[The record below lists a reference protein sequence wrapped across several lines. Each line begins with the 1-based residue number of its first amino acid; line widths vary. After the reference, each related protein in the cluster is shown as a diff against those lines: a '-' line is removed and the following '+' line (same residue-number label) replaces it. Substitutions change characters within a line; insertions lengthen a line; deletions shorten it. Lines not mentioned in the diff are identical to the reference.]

1 MPGRQACCLRQ
12 GPCVVSGQVQL
23 HLVKTSAE
31 RRHRRSRSPK
41 PHQKKAG
48 LFTIQGRK
56 WPVVV
61 IICATVFAALL
72 FIAQDPR
79 TLHVRSLA
87 AVTDTAFPDYI
98 AALINVPVTHGD
110 AFDVLRNGDEFYPSM
125 LTAVKQA
132 RKRIL
137 FETYNY
143 NKGEAGELFTNALA
157 EAAKRGVDVRMVLD
171 AFGASTPPPNLDA
184 RIESVGGK
192 VLWFNQVR
200 LRSIESQ
207 NTRTHRKLLV
217 VDGEVA
223 FTGGAGVADHWLG
236 HAQDAEHWRDTQ
248 FKITGPAV
256 RLLEAC
262 FYENWLEAGG
272 EGAPEL
278 QHRVGDGP
286 GGSRTLVVW
295 SNPVGGVSNVKQL
308 YLYSIAS
315 ARHTIDI
322 QSPYFVPDASALA
335 ALNEAR
341 ARGVRI
347 RILSDGEVTDAKSVK
362 HATRATYQRL
372 LNAGI
377 EVYEYLPTMMHAKI
391 MLVDGVWSVVGSGNF
406 DNRSLELND
415 EITVAIFDPD
425 LGRRVETHFE
435 ADLAKSKHWLS
446 EDWKKRPW
454 HWKVREFLWGILG
467 EMF

>member
-1 MPGRQACCLRQ
+1 
-12 GPCVVSGQVQL
+12 VIYGQVRL
-23 HLVKTSAE
+23 HLVKKGAE
-31 RRHRRSRSPK
+31 TRRRSHTRQPR
-41 PHQKKAG
+41 QKAG
-48 LFTIQGRK
+48 RFNVNIKGRK

-61 IICATVFAALL
+61 IVCVTVFAALL

-79 TLHVRSLA
+79 TLHVRSRVA
-87 AVTDTAFPDYI
+87 ATDPDFPDYI
-98 AALINVPVTHGD
+98 AALIDVPVTHGD
-110 AFDVLRNGDEFYPSM
+110 AFDVLRNGDEFYASM
-125 LTAVKQA
+125 LAAVKEA

-157 EAAKRGVDVRMVLD
+157 EAAKRGVDVRLVLD
-171 AFGASTPPPNLDA
+171 AFGASSPPPNLDA

-217 VDGEVA
+217 VDGEIA

-236 HAQDAEHWRDTQ
+236 HAQDPDHWRDTQ

-272 EGAPEL
+272 EGAPDL
-278 QHRVGDGP
+278 QHRAGDGP
-286 GGSRTLVVW
+286 GNSSTLVVW

-335 ALNEAR
+335 ALYEAR
-341 ARGVRI
+341 ARGVRV
-347 RILSDGEVTDAKSVK
+347 RILSDGDVTDAKSVK
-362 HATRATYQRL
+362 HATRHTYQRL
-372 LNAGI
+372 LDAGM
-377 EVYEYLPTMMHAKI
+377 EVYEYQPTMMHAKI
-391 MLVDGVWSVVGSGNF
+391 MTVDGVWSVVGSGNF

-415 EITVAIFDPD
+415 EITVAVFDPD
-425 LGRRVETHFE
+425 LGRRVKTHFE

-467 EMF
+467 EVF